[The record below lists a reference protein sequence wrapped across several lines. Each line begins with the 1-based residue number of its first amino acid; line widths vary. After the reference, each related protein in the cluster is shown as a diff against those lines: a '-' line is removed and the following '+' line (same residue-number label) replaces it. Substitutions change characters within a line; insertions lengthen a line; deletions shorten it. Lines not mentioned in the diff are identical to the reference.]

1 MLERQDLEMIRIIM
15 REEIGAS
22 EERILSEVDA
32 RITASEERILSEVD
46 ARITAT
52 EERVLSEVDARIT
65 ASENLLLGELER
77 VQTNLQSQLD
87 AMKRKL
93 DDLNEYYKIKKLDHI
108 NGALLLQMIQELDKR
123 VEELEKRTA

>member
-22 EERILSEVDA
+22 EERI
-32 RITASEERILSEVD
+32 
-46 ARITAT
+46 
-52 EERVLSEVDARIT
+52 LSEVDARIT